1 MATVRPDFINVD
13 LSVASRANLE
23 PLVAALSR
31 HTLLLASYRLRGRHH
46 VRFELNRQPTN
57 AQQGIRAFAQLV
69 RTLPQTARRLW
80 NSARSRD
87 FDIGIEVPRR
97 GDSATLEL
105 PQDVVKLAS
114 SVRGQIHFTV
124 YASNGRGSPPNKRL
138 KLAARVD

>member
-1 MATVRPDFINVD
+1 MSILASQVAQTLSHWLRRLRAT
-13 LSVASRANLE
+13 LYSSRAIGY
-23 PLVAALSR
+23 VADTTCASTSSVNRATRSR
-31 HTLLLASYRLRGRHH
+31 
-46 VRFELNRQPTN
+46 E
-57 AQQGIRAFAQLV
+57 IRAFAQLV

-87 FDIGIEVPRR
+87 FDIGIGVPRR

-138 KLAARVD
+138 KLAARVH

>member
-13 LSVASRANLE
+13 LSVAGRANLE
-23 PLVAALSR
+23 P
-31 HTLLLASYRLRGRHH
+31 
-46 VRFELNRQPTN
+46 
-57 AQQGIRAFAQLV
+57 LV